1 MDLPISLTNL
11 AILIFVITYIL
22 IASEKINR
30 TIAAMSGAV
39 AMWVLGV
46 IHPEQIFHYIDFN
59 TLGLLFGMMVIVG
72 TLSEAGF
79 FRWVGIHLA
88 NFCECK
94 PLKMFIVFSL
104 ITAILSAFLDNVTT
118 VLFMV
123 TVTIEI
129 MEILEVDPTP
139 YLISEIMFANIGGVA
154 TLIGDPPNIMIATA
168 SGLNFNDFLVNLAPN
183 AMIIAGCTLGV
194 LYIFYRKEFTRKVKY
209 DKIPIKPS
217 DAIEDRWLFN
227 IGIVLFLA
235 TIVLLFLHELLHIKI
250 TTIAMVSATLFLLV
264 GGKKMHAILEDI
276 DWSMLIFITS
286 LLVIVGGI
294 VETGLLQELAAFMF
308 TIIGD
313 SQILAVTSVLWIASL
328 MSGIFN
334 SIAFTATFIPLNI
347 ELANIGGFEINQL
360 WWSLAMGAALG
371 GNATIIGSAA
381 TVAAI
386 SAAAKQKYSIS
397 FMQFFKIGFTVTV
410 ITTAIANILL
420 VLRFLI

>member
-1 MDLPISLTNL
+1 
-11 AILIFVITYIL
+11 
-22 IASEKINR
+22 
-30 TIAAMSGAV
+30 
-39 AMWVLGV
+39 
-46 IHPEQIFHYIDFN
+46 
-59 TLGLLFGMMVIVG
+59 
-72 TLSEAGF
+72 
-79 FRWVGIHLA
+79 
-88 NFCECK
+88 
-94 PLKMFIVFSL
+94 
-104 ITAILSAFLDNVTT
+104 
-118 VLFMV
+118 
-123 TVTIEI
+123 
-129 MEILEVDPTP
+129 
-139 YLISEIMFANIGGVA
+139 MFANIGGVA

-183 AMIIAGCTLGV
+183 ATIIAGCTLVV

-227 IGIVLFLA
+227 VGIVLFLA
-235 TIVLLFLHELLHIKI
+235 TIVLLFLHEILHIKI
-250 TTIAMVSATLFLLV
+250 TTIAMVSATLFLFI

-276 DWSMLIFITS
+276 DWSMLMFITS

-294 VETGLLQELAAFMF
+294 VETGLIQELAAFMF

-313 SQILAVTSVLWIASL
+313 SQLLAVTSVLWIASL

-371 GNATIIGSAA
+371 GNATIVGSAA

-386 SAAAKQKYSIS
+386 SAAARQKYSIS

-410 ITTAIANILL
+410 ITTAIANLL
-420 VLRFLI
+420 LILRFSI